1 MSSPLLP
8 FAGAERMNQEAVNDP
23 DSDDGL
29 MARFCEGDEAAF
41 TVLYD
46 RYAQQLEIFLRRFVR
61 DKTLA
66 EDLLQT
72 TFMSFVK
79 ARGRYRPTAGVRAWL
94 FAIAANAGRDA
105 LRRRGVRRE
114 EPLGPGIDDL
124 GSDAPAQSDPGM
136 SQAIEVAL
144 RQLPPDQREAV
155 LLHKMHD
162 LSFPEV
168 AVAMGTSVGV
178 AKVRAHRGYQKLKV
192 LLAPLENQ

>member
-1 MSSPLLP
+1 
-8 FAGAERMNQEAVNDP
+8 MNQEAVNDS
-23 DSDDGL
+23 DSDDAL

-41 TVLYD
+41 GVLYD
-46 RYAQQLEIFLRRFVR
+46 RYAPQLEVFLGRFVR

-79 ARGRYRPTAGVRAWL
+79 ARGRYLPTAGVRAWL
-94 FAIAANAGRDA
+94 FSIAANAGRDA
-105 LRRRGVRRE
+105 LRRRVVRRE

-124 GSDAPAQSDPGM
+124 GGEAPVQSDPGM

-144 RQLPPDQREAV
+144 RQLPADQREAV

-168 AVAMGTSVGV
+168 AAAMGTTVGA
-178 AKVRAHRGYQKLKV
+178 AKVRAHRGYQKLKL